1 NSIPADQQSGYL
13 IAGVFPVALLLTGA
27 FILISCSTQIGMLM
41 EMDKTP
47 ISLSSGAIG
56 KETLLKI
63 VYVGIGIF
71 VIANAIPKLTQ
82 AIITTMIQRNT
93 GISTNTWVSFVSIRN
108 AIAYWYVFIL
118 KSER

>member
-1 NSIPADQQSGYL
+1 M

-82 AIITTMIQRNT
+82 AIITTVIQRNT
-93 GISTNTWVSFVSIRN
+93 GISTNTWVSFVSIGMQLL
-108 AIAYWYVFIL
+108 IGTFLFL
-118 KSER
+118 KAKEKS